1 MSATSNSFVGQAT
14 RGVDV
19 VVTKDQLKF
28 LVNREIM
35 EDALRVEDFKR
46 MAHQLKNNVRRRSGY
61 IGALKAHSS
70 GVGSNEDLKFM
81 ERMRLE
87 DMEKGTHLLLMM
99 KETEMK
105 IGEKIAYVSSLGDDV
120 AELARV
126 AGSDSMKDQLVM
138 LFEREVAESVGK
150 IEEYRRLYDT
160 ENAARLLSLARETQR
175 KVDEKNAFITRIR
188 EPVAPSPI
196 FAELMD
202 LSGERKIPRVSKFF
216 LLQQIAEM
224 R

>member
-1 MSATSNSFVGQAT
+1 MFLSPTVAPPSRHPHQRHHHHCRGSAATKPPPPIVIIITTSSIPPSPPTTVTTSPPRCPHSRRTIGKGVFGTTVNTQQCVAYFPLTGQAT

-28 LVNREIM
+28 MVNREIM

-61 IGALKAHSS
+61 IGALKARSS

-120 AELARV
+120 AV
-126 AGSDSMKDQLVM
+126 
-138 LFEREVAESVGK
+138 
-150 IEEYRRLYDT
+150 
-160 ENAARLLSLARETQR
+160 
-175 KVDEKNAFITRIR
+175 
-188 EPVAPSPI
+188 
-196 FAELMD
+196 
-202 LSGERKIPRVSKFF
+202 
-216 LLQQIAEM
+216 
-224 R
+224 